1 MQFHEGKTNRRVN
14 SYLRLQIKIN
24 MKKTF
29 LLFALAISITAFSQ
43 DRKSLLSAALKN
55 SNASDSSFVLRD
67 SVVAHLY
74 YDAESDSML
83 IADLKAQKII
93 TATDADYMRA
103 QLKNFKPH
111 LWSAD
116 SISHSNIVS
125 SSKTPAAG
133 LSFKKSVKAW
143 KDYFQLY
150 KTGYYEVSEPVFSKD
165 GNLAIVY
172 VSFQCGSNCGNG
184 GASVYK
190 FEKGQ
195 WKPVKNCFSWEK
207 QPN

>member
-1 MQFHEGKTNRRVN
+1 
-14 SYLRLQIKIN
+14 
-24 MKKTF
+24 MKRIF
-29 LLFALAISITAFSQ
+29 ILLFLSSTVFASAQS
-43 DRKSLLSAALKN
+43 RKALLSAALKN
-55 SNASDSSFVLRD
+55 SNASDTSFVLRD
-67 SVVAHLY
+67 SVVSHLY

-83 IADLKAQKII
+83 IADLKAQKVI
-93 TATDADYMRA
+93 TPADADYMRA
-103 QLKNFKPH
+103 QLKNLKPH

-116 SISHSNIVS
+116 SIPHSNIVP

-143 KDYFQLY
+143 GDYFQFY

-190 FEKGQ
+190 YDNGQ
-195 WKPVKNCFSWEK
+195 WKPIKNCFSWQK